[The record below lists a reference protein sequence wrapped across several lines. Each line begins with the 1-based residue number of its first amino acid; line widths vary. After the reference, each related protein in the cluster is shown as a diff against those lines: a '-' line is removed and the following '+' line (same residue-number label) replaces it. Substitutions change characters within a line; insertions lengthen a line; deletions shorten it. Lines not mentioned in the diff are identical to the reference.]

1 MTTQTAHD
9 QALSKAKIA
18 LMSKPDS
25 VFFTTLCFSL
35 KFKWNDDIPTAGV
48 DGESM
53 FINPKFFLSLDP
65 KERVFVL
72 VHESLHMALMHL
84 DPARLK
90 SRDKKRWNEAADHV
104 INLMLQERGYS
115 MPNWVLKDPQFKG
128 MSTEQVY
135 KLLPESEGGDGSG
148 GTNQMQGDLL
158 EAPGDPQEAQ
168 HKIQDIIVRASIQSK
183 MAGDA
188 VGTIPGEIEIFLDNL
203 LNPKLPWQTI
213 LRKYVQSYAKTDY
226 SFRKPNRRFFP
237 EHILPSQFGESLI
250 DLTIAVDT
258 SGSVSDHDFKVF
270 VSEVGGIFKMMK
282 PKKITLIQFDTKIKA
297 VDQLHSFDE
306 LSKVH
311 FVGRGGTQIHEVIEW
326 ANTYKPQLLMVFSDG
341 DFRFS
346 QLQAK
351 SKTLWFIHNNPG
363 FVPPFGKVI
372 NYEI

>member
-1 MTTQTAHD
+1 MTAQTAHD

-72 VHESLHMALMHL
+72 VHESLHMALLHL

-115 MPNWVLKDPQFKG
+115 MPNWVLKDPRFKG

-135 KLLPESEGGDGSG
+135 KLLPESEGGNGSG

-188 VGTIPGEIEIFLDNL
+188 AGTIPGEIEIFLDNL

-250 DLTIAVDT
+250 DLAIAVDT

-326 ANTYKPQLLMVFSDG
+326 ANTHKPQLLMVFSDG
-341 DFRFS
+341 DFRFP